1 MNHINR
7 VLHADRH
14 SAGEV
19 RDVNF
24 TRRARGFLH
33 RVAGDLHLRNGE
45 HDIKAEP
52 ARRGGGCRVT
62 LNTDRLI
69 VELSDSPARQ
79 AVSMSFRTRRGR
91 ADLSGGGDN
100 VVTAEQLGTHEGYE
114 SLLSSLRLAN
124 GLDSERRQE
133 G

>member
-14 SAGEV
+14 SAGAV
-19 RDVNF
+19 RDANF

-33 RVAGDLHLRNGE
+33 RVAGDLRLRAGE

-52 ARRGGGCRVT
+52 ARRGGCRVT
-62 LNTDRLI
+62 LNTERLI
-69 VELSDSPARQ
+69 VELTDSLARQ
-79 AVSMSFRTRRGR
+79 AVAMSFRTRRGR

-100 VVTAEQLGTHEGYE
+100 AVGADQLETREGYD
-114 SLLSSLRLAN
+114 SLLGALRLAN
-124 GLDSERRQE
+124 GLDSERRQ
-133 G
+133 GS

>member
-14 SAGEV
+14 SAGAV
-19 RDVNF
+19 RDANF

-33 RVAGDLHLRNGE
+33 RVAGDLRLRAGE
-45 HDIKAEP
+45 HDINAEP

-62 LNTDRLI
+62 LNTERLI
-69 VELSDSPARQ
+69 VELTDSPARQ
-79 AVSMSFRTRRGR
+79 AVAMSFRTRRGR

-100 VVTAEQLGTHEGYE
+100 VVSAEQLGTREGYE
-114 SLLSSLRLAN
+114 SLLGALRLAN

-133 G
+133 P